1 MNPIKKTQPC
11 MNWNLPSWHTGVAC
25 TNTAN
30 FNGRTS
36 FFFLFLHKSRQTNW
50 RINVDQQQQQF
61 CHFDWRKLHDDGC
74 ANGCLGKKACGGMG
88 YLANGSGGTP
98 CMKKSLLVLTEYLNP
113 LLVLVGSLKK
123 NVLRKKFA
131 KRPSE
136 GKSF

>member
-1 MNPIKKTQPC
+1 M
-11 MNWNLPSWHTGVAC
+11 MDDVA
-25 TNTAN
+25 
-30 FNGRTS
+30 
-36 FFFLFLHKSRQTNW
+36 LM
-50 RINVDQQQQQF
+50 
-61 CHFDWRKLHDDGC
+61 DGC
-74 ANGCLGKKACGGMG
+74 MELMVGMG

-131 KRPSE
+131 KRPLE